1 MTLTRATF
9 KNGNVVRISTLFLLS
24 FLLGAIIWFADRQTT
39 VDARQDTQIDQR
51 VRIERYLTDKAEL
64 KDYVKERFD
73 GLEKKIDKVLK

>member
-1 MTLTRATF
+1 MTLSKATLV
-9 KNGNVVRISTLFLLS
+9 NGNVVRISTLFLLS